1 MRRRRKKAGC
11 GSGLAGLSKTK
22 DYFCRPEESESE
34 SERARL
40 IPRVYS
46 GCVLNG

>member
-34 SERARL
+34 SERDSFQEYIVA
-40 IPRVYS
+40 VF
-46 GCVLNG
+46 